1 MFNSTEVVINAFE
14 TELRDAYL
22 GSYTNLE
29 PSYPGIIC
37 YVGRMA
43 LELLANSDA
52 PYHDMNH
59 TISVTLLGQE
69 ILKGKHLKEGGVSPK
84 DWLHF
89 VISLL
94 CHDIGYVR
102 GVCRNDRDDHYVINA
117 EQEAV
122 TLPPGATDASLAPYH
137 IERGK
142 IFVAERF
149 ADNLQINVETICANI
164 EYTQFPVPDT
174 NMVVLGND
182 YPALVRAADLIGQLA
197 DPNYMRKITGLFMEF
212 EETGLNAKLGYKSS
226 ADMRAAYPQFF
237 WTMIRPYI
245 VDGLS
250 YLRMTQQGKQWIA
263 NLYAH
268 VLAEEHGLPSLGA
281 ERE

>member
-94 CHDIGYVR
+94 CHDIGFVR

-117 EQEAV
+117 EQETV

-237 WTMIRPYI
+237 WTTIRPYI